1 MTTNVERFPEY
12 AKLLEV
18 VVLNLRMRIRYGEEV
33 SNREVH
39 DLMDAIHNIPQ
50 LLRACDGWHD
60 SANIDVD
67 LQRYDQKWP
76 KQLGCSRISLV
87 ETVVSIRQGEYDDKG
102 TRGEL

>member
-50 LLRACDGWHD
+50 LLRACDGWHI
-60 SANIDVD
+60 SANIDID

-76 KQLGCSRISLV
+76 MQVGCARISLV

>member
-87 ETVVSIRQGEYDDKG
+87 ETVVSIRQGEYDDKV